1 MLPRCADVD
10 LVDAASE
17 VLGMM
22 FFTDVMN
29 GNVVGDPPDKPV
41 TVKVEFQGSSSGMLH
56 MSMPRETAE
65 ALTANFLGLLVGEVP
80 SEEQMNDVVNEL
92 GNMVCGSFLSR
103 HESEELF
110 DLSKPEILAAAAEL
124 PAQVATVHRS
134 LELDNGKMVLA
145 LSWDRLNPA
154 V

>member
-1 MLPRCADVD
+1 MLPRCADSD

-29 GNVVGDPPDKPV
+29 GNVPSEPPEKPL

-56 MSMPRETAE
+56 MSMARETAE
-65 ALTANFLGLLVGEVP
+65 ALTANFLGLPMGEVP
-80 SEEQMNDVVNEL
+80 TEEEVNNVVNEL
-92 GNMVCGSFLSR
+92 GNMVCGSFLSK

-110 DLSKPEILAAAAEL
+110 DLSKPEILAAAGEL
-124 PAQVATVHRS
+124 PTQVATLRRS

-145 LSWDRLNPA
+145 LSWDRLNSA
-154 V
+154 A

>member
-1 MLPRCADVD
+1 
-10 LVDAASE
+10 
-17 VLGMM
+17 
-22 FFTDVMN
+22 
-29 GNVVGDPPDKPV
+29 
-41 TVKVEFQGSSSGMLH
+41 
-56 MSMPRETAE
+56 
-65 ALTANFLGLLVGEVP
+65 
-80 SEEQMNDVVNEL
+80 
-92 GNMVCGSFLSR
+92 MVCGSFLSK

-124 PAQVATVHRS
+124 PAQVATLHRS

>member
-1 MLPRCADVD
+1 MLPRCADSD
-10 LVDAASE
+10 LIDAASE

-29 GNVVGDPPDKPV
+29 GNVPSEEPEKPL
-41 TVKVEFQGSSSGMLH
+41 TVKVEFQGASSGMLH

-65 ALTANFLGLLVGEVP
+65 ALTANFLGLPMGEVP
-80 SEEQMNDVVNEL
+80 TEEQVNNVVNEL
-92 GNMVCGSFLSR
+92 GNMVCGSFLSK

-110 DLSKPEILAAAAEL
+110 DLSKPEILAASE
-124 PAQVATVHRS
+124 PPSQVATLRRS

-154 V
+154 A

>member
-29 GNVVGDPPDKPV
+29 GNVVAEPPEKPV
-41 TVKVEFQGSSSGMLH
+41 TVKVEFQGASSGMLH

-65 ALTANFLGLLVGEVP
+65 ALAANFLGLPMGESP
-80 SEEQMNDVVNEL
+80 TEEQMNDVVNEL
-92 GNMVCGSFLSR
+92 GNMVCGSFLSK
-103 HESEELF
+103 HEAEELF

-124 PAQVATVHRS
+124 PAQVATLHRS
-134 LELDNGKMVLA
+134 LQLDNGNMVLA

-154 V
+154 A